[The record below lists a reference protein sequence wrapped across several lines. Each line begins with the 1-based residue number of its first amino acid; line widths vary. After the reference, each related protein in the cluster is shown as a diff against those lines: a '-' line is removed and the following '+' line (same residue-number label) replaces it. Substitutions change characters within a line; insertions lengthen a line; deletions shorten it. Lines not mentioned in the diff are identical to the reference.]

1 MDSMR
6 NKNKSGSNRGAA
18 IEEFIYAA
26 GEAREL
32 GEESTCDDNAY
43 PPGTSTEYKD
53 AKRSGEAKVSEDIE
67 AGKWKDYKPP
77 PLPEK

>member
-1 MDSMR
+1 MP
-6 NKNKSGSNRGAA
+6 
-18 IEEFIYAA
+18 IH
-26 GEAREL
+26 L
-32 GEESTCDDNAY
+32 V
-43 PPGTSTEYKD
+43 PSTEYKD

>member
-1 MDSMR
+1 MR

-53 AKRSGEAKVSEDIE
+53 AKQSGEAKVSEDIE